1 MMYKQLILVI
11 VVLLSGEASAQVK
24 DRLVDSVYVS
34 IPKAKILA
42 RVDELKALIG
52 KKYWPTFDNPE
63 YSMEMNYYEEGPFRM
78 HLVQDGN
85 NKPRMECSSPEITF
99 KSVPGVK
106 LYEEWYAMLIHE
118 FFHAFQHTK
127 YPAFWNKMI
136 EVNPENFYAS
146 DSLMALKHYDWY
158 KELLVRENSLLPK
171 MYAATS
177 IDEVRQL
184 FKQFLSLRN
193 ERLRLVKE
201 KLGLDITLFYPLTET
216 NEGSARYIEYCLYK
230 EQGLTNTEWMLDL
243 NGYYFY
249 ASGLYLLLI
258 MDKFGIEYKNELFD
272 KYFTITDLLLTK
284 L

>member
-11 VVLLSGEASAQVK
+11 VVLLSGEASAQVR
-24 DRLVDSVYVS
+24 DRLVDSVYVP

-42 RVDELKALIG
+42 RVDELKTLIG

-136 EVNPENFYAS
+136 EVNPENFYAN

-177 IDEVRQL
+177 IDELRQL

-201 KLGLDITLFYPLTET
+201 KLGLDITLFYPFTET

-243 NGYYFY
+243 NGHYFY

-272 KYFTITDLLLTK
+272 KYFTITDLLSAK